1 MKNWQVDKGVCKM
14 IKIIVI
20 QTLKEIIW
28 KNNLNFDILKRLKY
42 LNFDVKK
49 QRDGYNIM
57 FEKGKYFLY
66 VIDEGMGRASQF
78 QEARN
83 QKELIYLIIYE
94 MTLNIVNE
102 SLQNEESRMRI
113 FKFQEKL
120 LYSVNDKW
128 YESSK
133 KYHNQ
138 INEVMLDDSTFYK
151 FYAKDI
157 RNRLL
162 Y

>member
-1 MKNWQVDKGVCKM
+1 
-14 IKIIVI
+14 
-20 QTLKEIIW
+20 
-28 KNNLNFDILKRLKY
+28 
-42 LNFDVKK
+42 
-49 QRDGYNIM
+49 
-57 FEKGKYFLY
+57 
-66 VIDEGMGRASQF
+66 
-78 QEARN
+78 
-83 QKELIYLIIYE
+83 
-94 MTLNIVNE
+94 
-102 SLQNEESRMRI
+102 MRI

-151 FYAKDI
+151 FYTKDI